1 MEGPRQAAGMVARI
15 DGLLPQTQCG
25 QCGYA
30 GCLPYA
36 QAIADGD
43 ADIDQCPPGGVA
55 GVAALAALLGRQPKP
70 VNPANGV
77 EKPPLVAV
85 IVEADC
91 IGCTKCIQACPVD
104 AIVGAAKL
112 MHTVVAEL
120 CTGCELCLP
129 PCPVDCI
136 DLVVRA

>member
-43 ADIDQCPPGGVA
+43 ACA
-55 GVAALAALLGRQPKP
+55 
-70 VNPANGV
+70 
-77 EKPPLVAV
+77 
-85 IVEADC
+85 
-91 IGCTKCIQACPVD
+91 
-104 AIVGAAKL
+104 
-112 MHTVVAEL
+112 
-120 CTGCELCLP
+120 
-129 PCPVDCI
+129 
-136 DLVVRA
+136 